1 MYVAYTTYTAR
12 TLGGTRV
19 QPSDEVT
26 AVTEEPT
33 PGQRLQVLRARRGYS
48 QEELARVASVNP
60 NTIKSIEVG
69 RRNLTLRIATRLAP
83 VLGVTDLSEL
93 FGSPVRFPLDASQ
106 VASHPAIPEVRKA
119 LTSWRP
125 ELGGRAESGEYL
137 RGAVDT
143 AWQTWHTSPNQR
155 TEAAR
160 ILPGLLD
167 ATRRSARLAD
177 GPDRPLVLAM
187 EAQAYHLAQAFL
199 AWHGERELVFLTVD
213 RGMLAANESRD
224 PLAIGSSVWYA
235 AAVLRAVGRAE
246 EALDGLAEA
255 RALIERAEPTDGSRA
270 VERAAVLADLWLRSA
285 LTKARAGD
293 RSAWQDLDAA
303 AEIVHRD
310 LPEDYTHPWTR
321 VGRVLLDVKRVM
333 LAVEFGD
340 PDEAR
345 RVAESIDP
353 QSIPS
358 TERRARH
365 LIEVAR
371 GLNMEGSPEAV
382 LLLLQQAAAISPETV
397 AFTPAGRDLTMRLVK
412 VVGKTQRADVLALA
426 ARIGLEV

>member
-1 MYVAYTTYTAR
+1 MND
-12 TLGGTRV
+12 LI
-19 QPSDEVT
+19 
-26 AVTEEPT
+26 EPT
-33 PGQRLQVLRARRGYS
+33 PGQRLQALRSRKGYS
-48 QEELARVASVNP
+48 QEQLAAVASVNP
-60 NTIKSIEVG
+60 NTIKSVESG
-69 RRNLTLRIATRLAP
+69 RRNLTLRMATRLAP
-83 VLGVTDLSEL
+83 ILGVTDLSEL

-106 VASHPAIPEVRKA
+106 IAAHPAIPDVRKA
-119 LTSWRP
+119 LTSWRVETGGQP
-125 ELGGRAESGEYL
+125 ETGQYL
-137 RGAVDT
+137 RGAVDS
-143 AWQTWHTSPNQR
+143 AWQTWHTSPHQR
-155 TEAAR
+155 TETAR
-160 ILPGLLD
+160 ILPGLLE
-167 ATRRSARLAD
+167 ATRRSARLAE
-177 GPDRPLVLAM
+177 GSDRPLVLSM
-187 EAQAYHLAQAFL
+187 EAQSYHLAQAFL
-199 AWHGERELVFLTVD
+199 AWHGERELVYLTVD
-213 RGMLAANESRD
+213 RGMLAATESGD

-235 AAVLRAVGRAE
+235 AAVLRAVGRAD

-255 RALIERAEPTDGSRA
+255 RALIDRDEPADGGRA

-293 RSAWQDLDAA
+293 RSAWQDLDEAA
-303 AEIVHRD
+303 AIVARD
-310 LPEDYTHPWTR
+310 LPDGYVHPWTR
-321 VGRVLLDVKRVM
+321 VGGVLVDVKRVM

-382 LLLLQQAAAISPETV
+382 LLLLSQAAAISAETV
-397 AFTPAGRDLTMRLVK
+397 AFTPAGRDLVARLVK

-426 ARIGLEV
+426 ARIGLDV

>member
-1 MYVAYTTYTAR
+1 M
-12 TLGGTRV
+12 
-19 QPSDEVT
+19 
-26 AVTEEPT
+26 TEAEPT
-33 PGQRLQVLRARRGYS
+33 PGQRLQALRSRRGYS

-60 NTIKSIEVG
+60 NTIKSIESG
-69 RRNLTLRIATRLAP
+69 RRNLTLRMATRLAP
-83 VLGVTDLSEL
+83 ILGITDLSEV

-119 LTSWRP
+119 LTSWRV
-125 ELGGRAESGEYL
+125 ETGGRAESGQYL
-137 RGAVDT
+137 HGAVDS

-155 TEAAR
+155 TETAR
-160 ILPGLLD
+160 ILPGLLE

-187 EAQAYHLAQAFL
+187 EAQSFHLAQAFL
-199 AWHGERELVFLTVD
+199 AWHGERELVYLTVD
-213 RGMLAANESRD
+213 RGMLAATESGD

-235 AAVLRAVGRAE
+235 AAVLRATGRAD

-255 RALIERAEPTDGSRA
+255 RALIDRTEPADSARA

-293 RSAWQDLDAA
+293 RAAWQDLDEAA
-303 AEIVHRD
+303 AIVRD
-310 LPEDYTHPWTR
+310 LPEGYTHPWTR
-321 VGRVLLDVKRVM
+321 VGRVLVDVKRVM

-382 LLLLQQAAAISPETV
+382 LLLLSQAAAISPETV

-412 VVGKTQRADVLALA
+412 VAGKTQRADVLALA